1 MAKPKISRIRGF
13 GYERGRV
20 LRHPSRPV
28 REPVSTQHFVGFWK
42 CLKINFEQITG
53 SMGMGKH
60 INKYSNTNQVMVDAC
75 AMYNAMVE

>member
-1 MAKPKISRIRGF
+1 MAEPKISRIRGF

-42 CLKINFEQITG
+42 CLKFDFKHEMGDTG
-53 SMGMGKH
+53 MA
-60 INKYSNTNQVMVDAC
+60 NT
-75 AMYNAMVE
+75 

>member
-1 MAKPKISRIRGF
+1 MEKPKTSRIRGF

-28 REPVSTQHFVGFWK
+28 REPVSTEHFVGFWK
-42 CLKINFEQITG
+42 CLKIKFEQITG

-60 INKYSNTNQVMVDAC
+60 INKYSNTNQVVVDAY